1 MIFVT
6 IEGVDG
12 AGKSTQATRLVNR
25 LKGAGYDAV
34 LFREPGCTP
43 LSDRIRSILLHSDFA
58 IDPLPELLLFS
69 AARAQLVEEC
79 IRPAL
84 AKDKVVVCDRFYDS
98 TTAYQGA
105 GRKVADRKVAD
116 RGWISDL
123 NRRVTGGLRPHRTW
137 LLALSSE
144 EALRRRAQ
152 RSAPLFEDVSVSP
165 ERPLRAAPDR
175 MEQAGQAF
183 YDRVA
188 HAFDALAEAEPDR
201 IRRLDGS
208 MNEEALAESIWRDV
222 QDLLAK
228 RSGR

>member
-25 LKGAGYDAV
+25 LKGAGHDAV

-43 LSDRIRSILLHSDFA
+43 LSDRIRSILLHSDFP

-105 GRKVADRKVAD
+105 GRKVADLD
-116 RGWISDL
+116 WISWISDL
-123 NRRVTGGLRPHRTW
+123 NRRVTGELRPHRTW

-201 IRRLDGS
+201 ILRLDGS
-208 MNEEALAESIWRDV
+208 MNEEALAEMIWRDV
-222 QDLLAK
+222 QDLLPK
-228 RSGR
+228 RSAR

>member
-12 AGKSTQATRLVNR
+12 AGKSTQATRLVNQ
-25 LKGAGYDAV
+25 LEAEGYEV
-34 LFREPGCTP
+34 EFFREPGGTR
-43 LSDRIRSILLHSDFA
+43 LSEHIRTLLLDTSDLA
-58 IDPLPELLLFS
+58 IAPLPELLLFS

-84 AKDKVVVCDRFYDS
+84 AEGKIVVCDRFYDS

-105 GRKVADRKVAD
+105 GRKVAGLD
-116 RGWISDL
+116 WISDL
-123 NRRVTGGLRPHRTW
+123 NRRVTGGLQPHRTW

-208 MNEEALAESIWRDV
+208 RNEEALAEMIWRDV
-222 QDLLAK
+222 QGLLAK

>member
-12 AGKSTQATRLVNR
+12 AGKSTQATRLVNQ
-25 LKGAGYDAV
+25 LEDEGYEV
-34 LFREPGCTP
+34 EFFREPGGTR
-43 LSDRIRSILLHSDFA
+43 LSEHIRTLLLDKSDLA
-58 IDPLPELLLFS
+58 IAPLPELLLFS

-84 AKDKVVVCDRFYDS
+84 SKGKVVVCDRFYDS

-105 GRKVADRKVAD
+105 GRKVADLD
-116 RGWISDL
+116 WISWISDL
-123 NRRVTGGLRPHRTW
+123 NRRVTGELRPHRTW

-152 RSAPLFEDVSVSP
+152 RSAPLFEDVSVFP

-201 IRRLDGS
+201 ILRLDGS
-208 MNEEALAESIWRDV
+208 MNEEALAEMIWRDV
-222 QDLLAK
+222 QDLLPK
-228 RSGR
+228 RSAR

>member
-12 AGKSTQATRLVNR
+12 AGKSTQATRLVNQ
-25 LKGAGYDAV
+25 LEDEGYEV
-34 LFREPGCTP
+34 EFFREPGGTR
-43 LSDRIRSILLHSDFA
+43 LSEHIRTLLLDKSDLA
-58 IDPLPELLLFS
+58 IAPLPELLLFS

-84 AKDKVVVCDRFYDS
+84 AEDKVVVCDRFYDS

-105 GRKVADRKVAD
+105 GRKVADLD
-116 RGWISDL
+116 WISWISDL
-123 NRRVTGGLRPHRTW
+123 NRRVTGELRPHRTW

-201 IRRLDGS
+201 ILRLDGS
-208 MNEEALAESIWRDV
+208 MNEEALAEMIWRDV

>member
-1 MIFVT
+1 MRALT
-6 IEGVDG
+6 
-12 AGKSTQATRLVNR
+12 APGKAPRPTRLVNQ
-25 LKGAGYDAV
+25 LEDEGYEV
-34 LFREPGCTP
+34 EFFREPGGTR
-43 LSDRIRSILLHSDFA
+43 LSEHIRTLLLDKSDLA
-58 IDPLPELLLFS
+58 IAPLPELLLFS

-105 GRKVADRKVAD
+105 GRKVADLD
-116 RGWISDL
+116 WISWISDL
-123 NRRVTGGLRPHRTW
+123 NRRVTGELRPHRTW

-152 RSAPLFEDVSVSP
+152 RSAPLFEDVSVFP

-201 IRRLDGS
+201 ILRLDGS
-208 MNEEALAESIWRDV
+208 MNEEALAEMIWRDV